1 MEIKLVKIADIRPYD
16 RNPRNNDGAVDA
28 VAASI
33 KEFGWQQPIVVD
45 RDGVIVAGHT
55 RYKAAQKL
63 KCKEVPVVVAE
74 NLTDEQV
81 KAYRLADN
89 KSGEL
94 AEWDFAAL
102 EEELAAISEIDMSA
116 FGFDARISPEDFDDS
131 FSLPDGEKPEIVQ
144 MTFTLHENQ
153 KKLIEYAMELV
164 GPEISETFGN
174 TNKNGNSLYEVV
186 RQWAEQRKSL

>member
-1 MEIKLVKIADIRPYD
+1 MQVESRSIREIKPYEH
-16 RNPRNNDGAVDA
+16 NPRNNDGAVDA

-45 RDGVIVAGHT
+45 KDGVIIAGHT
-55 RYKAAQKL
+55 RYKAAKKL
-63 KCKEVPVVVAE
+63 RLKDVPVVVAE
-74 NLTDEQV
+74 NLTEEQV
-81 KAYRLADN
+81 RAYRLADN
-89 KSGEL
+89 KTGEL

-144 MTFTLHENQ
+144 MTFTLHERQ
-153 KKLIEYAMELV
+153 KELIEYAMELV

-174 TNKNGNSLYEVV
+174 TNKNGNALYEVV